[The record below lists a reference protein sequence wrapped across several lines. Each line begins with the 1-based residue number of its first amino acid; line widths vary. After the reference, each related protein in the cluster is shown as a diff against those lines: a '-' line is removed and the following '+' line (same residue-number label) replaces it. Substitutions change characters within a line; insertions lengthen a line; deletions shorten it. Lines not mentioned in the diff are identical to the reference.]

1 MKKNWLPLIIG
12 FVITILVLF
21 AVFIFLIFLPNKQN
35 QDQKIALITI
45 IPAPTS
51 TPVVGLTIVPTPTL
65 ELTETVVN
73 NYKFRIGEFVQIT
86 GTSGEGLRLRSEPG
100 RSFSVN
106 FIGLDAEVFEV
117 IDGPVEADGFI
128 WWYLEA
134 PYDKTRNGW
143 SVDEYLQKVT
153 VP

>member
-12 FVITILVLF
+12 FIITILVLF
-21 AVFIFLIFLPNKQN
+21 AVFVFLIFLPKKQSL
-35 QDQKIALITI
+35 DEKTALITV
-45 IPAPTS
+45 IPAPSS

-65 ELTETVVN
+65 QITETIEK
-73 NYKFRIGEFVQIT
+73 NYKFELGEFVQIT

-106 FIGLDAEVFEV
+106 FIGMDAEVFEV

-143 SVDEYLQKVT
+143 SVDEYLQLVT

>member
-1 MKKNWLPLIIG
+1 MKRNWLPLIIG
-12 FVITILVLF
+12 FVITLVILIT
-21 AVFIFLIFLPNKQN
+21 VFIFLIFLPKN
-35 QDQKIALITI
+35 QTQEDSVAMITV

-51 TPVVGLTIVPTPTL
+51 TPMVGLTIVPTPTA
-65 ELTETVVN
+65 ESTIEVSSIF
-73 NYKFRIGEFVQIT
+73 KFRVGDFVQIA
-86 GTSGEGLRLRSEPG
+86 GTSGDGLRLRSGPG
-100 RSFSVN
+100 RTNSVN

-117 IDGPVEADGFI
+117 IDGPVEADGFV

-143 SVDEYLQKVT
+143 SVDEYLQTVT

>member
-1 MKKNWLPLIIG
+1 MKRSWLPLIIG
-12 FVITILVLF
+12 FVITILILF
-21 AVFIFLIFLPNKQN
+21 SVFIFLIFLPKKQTVE
-35 QDQKIALITI
+35 DKIALISV
-45 IPAPTS
+45 IPALTS
-51 TPVVGLTIVPTPTL
+51 TPVVGLTIVPTPTI
-65 ELTETVVN
+65 EITETIEN
-73 NYKFRIGEFVQIT
+73 NYKFKVGEFVQIT

-106 FIGLDAEVFEV
+106 FIGMDAEVFEV
-117 IDGPVEADGFI
+117 IDGPVESDGFI

-143 SVDEYLQKVT
+143 SVDEYLQEVT

>member
-1 MKKNWLPLIIG
+1 MKKNWLPLILG
-12 FVITILVLF
+12 FVTTILILF
-21 AVFIFLIFLPNKQN
+21 AVFILLIFLPKKQSEEN
-35 QDQKIALITI
+35 KIALITV
-45 IPAPTS
+45 IPALTS
-51 TPVVGLTIVPTPTL
+51 TPVVGLTIIPTSTV
-65 ELTETVVN
+65 EKTEVIES
-73 NYKFRIGEFVQIT
+73 NYKFQLGEFVQIT

-100 RSFSVN
+100 RSFSVK
-106 FIGLDAEVFEV
+106 FIGMDSEVFEV
-117 IDGPVEADGFI
+117 IDGPVESDGFI

>member
-1 MKKNWLPLIIG
+1 MKKNWLPLILG
-12 FVITILVLF
+12 FVTTILILF
-21 AVFIFLIFLPNKQN
+21 AVFILLIFLPKKQSEEN
-35 QDQKIALITI
+35 KIALITV
-45 IPAPTS
+45 IPALTS
-51 TPVVGLTIVPTPTL
+51 TPVVGLTIVPTSTV
-65 ELTETVVN
+65 EKTEVIES
-73 NYKFRIGEFVQIT
+73 NYKFQLGEFVQIT

-100 RSFSVN
+100 RSFSVK
-106 FIGLDAEVFEV
+106 FIGMDSEVFEV
-117 IDGPVEADGFI
+117 IDGPVESDGFI

>member
-1 MKKNWLPLIIG
+1 MKRNWLPLIIG
-12 FVITILVLF
+12 FIITILVLG
-21 AVFIFLIFLPNKQN
+21 VIFILLIFLPNKQTS
-35 QDQKIALITI
+35 DDKTALITI
-45 IPAPTS
+45 IPASTS
-51 TPVVGLTIVPTPTL
+51 TPMIGLTFVPTPTL
-65 ELTETVVN
+65 IVTEVTVSN
-73 NYKFRIGEFVQIT
+73 DKFQLGDFVQIT

-117 IDGPVEADGFI
+117 IDGPVEEDGYI

-143 SVDEYLQKVT
+143 SVDEYLQLVT

>member
-1 MKKNWLPLIIG
+1 
-12 FVITILVLF
+12 VITILILF
-21 AVFIFLIFLPNKQN
+21 AVFIFLIFLPHKQT
-35 QDQKIALITI
+35 QDQEIALITI

-51 TPVVGLTIVPTPTL
+51 TPVVGLTIVPTPTM
-65 ELTETVVN
+65 ELTESAAN
-73 NYKFRIGEFVQIT
+73 NYKFTLGEFVQIT

-100 RSFSVN
+100 RSFSVK

-143 SVDEYLQKVT
+143 SVEDYLQEVT